1 METLTAAAIVT
12 LLLTKMIEKI
22 GEQVGEKLPEL
33 GRSTLEQM
41 GNLKKLLWRKAPDT
55 ASAIERVTYQPE
67 LVEQQPEDYS
77 LEVLTEKME
86 LAAKDPEVA
95 ELIELLAGQVRPQ
108 LPSKVVLKMASGIT
122 VQGSLTAKNMTHKI
136 KPGSTDVNLE
146 MLTDIN
152 VGGDINLGDLS
163 QEA

>member
-12 LLLTKMIEKI
+12 LLLTKMIEKV

-33 GRSTLEQM
+33 GAKALEQM
-41 GNLKKLLWRKAPDT
+41 GNLKKMLWRKAPDT
-55 ASAIERVTYQPE
+55 AGAIERVTNLPE
-67 LVEQQPEDYS
+67 LVEQQPQDYS

-95 ELIELLAGQVRPQ
+95 EIIELLAAEIRPK
-108 LPSKVVLKMASGIT
+108 LSSNVVLKMASGIT
-122 VQGSLTAKNMTHKI
+122 VKGSLTAKNMTHKI
-136 KPGSTDVNLE
+136 KPGSTDVNME
-146 MLTDIN
+146 TFTDIN
-152 VGGDINLGDLS
+152 VGGDMNLGDLS